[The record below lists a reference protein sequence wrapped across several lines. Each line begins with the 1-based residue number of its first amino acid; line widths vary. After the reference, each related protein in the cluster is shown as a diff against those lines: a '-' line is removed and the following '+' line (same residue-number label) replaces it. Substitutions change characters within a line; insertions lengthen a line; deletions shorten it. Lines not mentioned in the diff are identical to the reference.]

1 MLALACT
8 NCIIPSPRSWKDS
21 DFKGSKVGSVQG
33 IIHMTTKQQHVWL
46 QRRSNGTV
54 TSGIRGSQD
63 YNTRHWILP
72 PATEGGDF
80 QLQMRPQLDGHFLR
94 LQASESRLIKKKC
107 FQLFCCGCLLTT
119 VSFNEAGKHPH
130 DHSSG
135 HREVHSIHSQP
146 YPMRQVLDA
155 VRSCTRLIC
164 MV

>member
-1 MLALACT
+1 MLALPCT
-8 NCIIPSPRSWKDS
+8 NCIIPFPRSWKDS

-94 LQASESRLIKKKC
+94 LQASESWLIKKNVFSYSVVVVC
-107 FQLFCCGCLLTT
+107 WPQWA
-119 VSFNEAGKHPH
+119 S
-130 DHSSG
+130 
-135 HREVHSIHSQP
+135 
-146 YPMRQVLDA
+146 
-155 VRSCTRLIC
+155 TRLVSTPMTTLQDTGKSIPSTASLTPWDRC
-164 MV
+164 